1 MNIDLRNYKVV
12 VIGGGWTGE
21 RDANSFSAKNV
32 IKHLSN
38 NGVNCFYLE
47 IDPSKDIFPQLEM
60 LDADFAFLTV
70 TEEVPIQPFLDA
82 LGIPYNGSSNLATA
96 LSLNKKFIKT
106 LLRDYGVILPKDIV
120 ISDFESV
127 DDIPSGFNLPLIVK
141 PVSSGESCGL
151 SLVKDAKEFKNALR
165 EAFKH
170 DKEALVEEY
179 IDGQEIT
186 IPVIGDLILPGV
198 KITSKTGVWDIEK
211 KDNLDVEMS
220 AVSDSEIEL
229 VGLIKELVQKINK
242 CFDLK
247 SFWRADVIYKNGKL
261 YFLEINTQPCLAGGQ
276 TGLIPTSIRS
286 LGWNHYDFLSHVA
299 NDVLK
304 NYKQKFHHKIK
315 IVD

>member
-1 MNIDLRNYKVV
+1 MNHDLRNYKVV

-32 IKHLSN
+32 IKHLSQ

-82 LGIPYNGSSNLATA
+82 LGIPYNGSSNLTTA
-96 LSLNKKFIKT
+96 LSLNKKFVKT
-106 LLRDYGVILPKDIV
+106 LLKEFGVTLPKDIV
-120 ISDFESV
+120 VLDSDRV
-127 DDIPSGFNLPLIVK
+127 KDVPSGFNLPLIVK

-151 SLVKDAKEFKNALR
+151 SLVKDANEFNNALF

-179 IDGQEIT
+179 IEGQEIT

-198 KITSKTGVWDIEK
+198 KITSKSGVWDIEK

-220 AVSDSEIEL
+220 AVSNTETELVNLIEEL
-229 VGLIKELVQKINK
+229 VGKIKK
-242 CFDLK
+242 CFDIK

-276 TGLIPTSIRS
+276 TGLIPTSIKSR
-286 LGWNHYDFLSHVA
+286 GWNHYNFLSYVA
-299 NDVLK
+299 NDVLV